1 MFWKHYIFFSYFS
14 EMDSVTNDILR
25 DNAPVAIGGIYQ
37 TTDLLSNFDTTF
49 PHMEDCASFISLTS
63 IALPK

>member
-1 MFWKHYIFFSYFS
+1 
-14 EMDSVTNDILR
+14 MDSVTNDILR